1 MTSPN
6 IINRKKVVFAIN
18 NLGMGGA
25 ENMLVEQVKQM
36 DKRRFEIIVM
46 TILPNKEGNII
57 DKLPE
62 DITFMEFN
70 LTGISDLGGVYRLS
84 TFLRKEKVDAIITS
98 LFDANLLGRV
108 AAVLAGVPVILSSEL
123 NVSEDKRY
131 WQIFADW
138 ILSLFT
144 KKILVSSN
152 EVLDFTSEQE
162 HIPNNKFQL
171 NFNAIPL
178 RLGKVRETRDVVL
191 KKYGLST
198 EGSYIVNAG
207 SLTPQKGQKFIIE
220 AVRLMKESGVSN
232 FKVLI
237 FGRGVL
243 KDELTKQIES
253 LGLESDVLFMGFAS
267 IDDIMAISDIFTLPS
282 LWEGLS
288 IALLNSM
295 DAGCPIVA
303 TRVSGTN
310 EALVDGDSALLI
322 TPGSST
328 EMAKA
333 FTRLLKDKDLRQ
345 RLSEGAKEQVK
356 KFSIEKN
363 VKVIEN
369 LISADE

>member
-1 MTSPN
+1 MTSQN

-36 DKRRFEIIVM
+36 DKGQFEIIVM

-57 DKLPE
+57 DKLPKN
-62 DITFMEFN
+62 ITFMELN
-70 LTGISDLGGVYRLS
+70 LTGIFDLRGVYRLS
-84 TFLRKEKVDAIITS
+84 TFLRKEKVDAVITS

-108 AAVLAGVPVILSSEL
+108 AAILARVPVIISSEL

-162 HIPNNKFQL
+162 HIPKNKFQL

-178 RLGKVRETRDVVL
+178 RLGDVRETRDAVL